1 MALPK
6 LVLRLPLY
14 TVLVL
19 IRRGERKADHR
30 IRESEVTMKKKLLTS
45 ITGIAM
51 SAAMIVSGCAGT
63 ANSASS
69 ASNKNSVV
77 QEAGAENASGQSA
90 DQTAGQSADQSADQT
105 AGQSADQSADQ
116 AGGQSADQTAGQS
129 ADQSADQST
138 AELKTVEPSAY
149 AGQTVYGKVTAVN
162 GSDVTVTLGTMKK
175 KSKKSTT
182 ESDSAK
188 DTVAEDAAAVED
200 KSTAED
206 TSAADKTSENG
217 NAASDSQ
224 GSSDSGTETTGKS
237 DKEKSQGSGK
247 KKKSPFTS
255 SGEQMTVTIPDG
267 LTETE
272 IKEGKILKLTLD
284 DSGTVTSV
292 EVKSKSKSSSGSGS
306 NKNTTS
312 I

>member
-90 DQTAGQSADQSADQT
+90 DQSADQT

-116 AGGQSADQTAGQS
+116 AGGQS

>member
-90 DQTAGQSADQSADQT
+90 DQTAGQSADQSADQ
-105 AGQSADQSADQ
+105 
-116 AGGQSADQTAGQS
+116 
-129 ADQSADQST
+129 ST

-206 TSAADKTSENG
+206 TSAEDKTSENG

>member
-77 QEAGAENASGQSA
+77 QEAGAENA
-90 DQTAGQSADQSADQT
+90 AGQSADQT

-206 TSAADKTSENG
+206 TSAEDKTSENG

>member
-90 DQTAGQSADQSADQT
+90 DQTAGQSADQSADQ
-105 AGQSADQSADQ
+105 
-116 AGGQSADQTAGQS
+116 
-129 ADQSADQST
+129 ST

-206 TSAADKTSENG
+206 TSAEDKTSENG

-237 DKEKSQGSGK
+237 DKEKSQRSGK

>member
-19 IRRGERKADHR
+19 IRRGGRKADHR

-90 DQTAGQSADQSADQT
+90 DQSADQT

-116 AGGQSADQTAGQS
+116 AGGQSADQAAGQS

-237 DKEKSQGSGK
+237 DKEKSQRSGK

>member
-90 DQTAGQSADQSADQT
+90 DQTAGQSADQSADQ
-105 AGQSADQSADQ
+105 AG
-116 AGGQSADQTAGQS
+116 GQS

-188 DTVAEDAAAVED
+188 DTVAADAAA
-200 KSTAED
+200 AED

>member
-1 MALPK
+1 MIKVALPK

-90 DQTAGQSADQSADQT
+90 DQ
-105 AGQSADQSADQ
+105 SADQ
-116 AGGQSADQTAGQS
+116 AGGQS

-188 DTVAEDAAAVED
+188 DTVAADAAAAED

-206 TSAADKTSENG
+206 ASAADKTSENG

>member
-90 DQTAGQSADQSADQT
+90 DQSADQT

-116 AGGQSADQTAGQS
+116 AGGQS

-188 DTVAEDAAAVED
+188 DTVAADAAA
-200 KSTAED
+200 AED

-217 NAASDSQ
+217 NAGKWKKEEISFYVKRRADDGYDS
-224 GSSDSGTETTGKS
+224 
-237 DKEKSQGSGK
+237 
-247 KKKSPFTS
+247 
-255 SGEQMTVTIPDG
+255 
-267 LTETE
+267 
-272 IKEGKILKLTLD
+272 
-284 DSGTVTSV
+284 
-292 EVKSKSKSSSGSGS
+292 
-306 NKNTTS
+306 
-312 I
+312 

>member
-90 DQTAGQSADQSADQT
+90 DQSADQT

-116 AGGQSADQTAGQS
+116 AGGQSADQAGGQS

-188 DTVAEDAAAVED
+188 DTVAADAAA
-200 KSTAED
+200 AED

-237 DKEKSQGSGK
+237 DKEKSQRSGK

>member
-6 LVLRLPLY
+6 LILRLPLY

-77 QEAGAENASGQSA
+77 QEAGAENA
-90 DQTAGQSADQSADQT
+90 AGQSADQT

-116 AGGQSADQTAGQS
+116 AGGQS

-188 DTVAEDAAAVED
+188 DTVAADAAAAED

>member
-90 DQTAGQSADQSADQT
+90 DQTAGQSAD
-105 AGQSADQSADQ
+105 
-116 AGGQSADQTAGQS
+116 QSADQTAGQS

>member
-90 DQTAGQSADQSADQT
+90 DQ
-105 AGQSADQSADQ
+105 
-116 AGGQSADQTAGQS
+116 SADQTAGQS

-206 TSAADKTSENG
+206 TSAEDKTSENG

>member
-77 QEAGAENASGQSA
+77 QEAGAENA
-90 DQTAGQSADQSADQT
+90 

-116 AGGQSADQTAGQS
+116 AGGQS

-182 ESDSAK
+182 ESNSAK
-188 DTVAEDAAAVED
+188 DTVAAAED

-237 DKEKSQGSGK
+237 DKEKSQRSGK

>member
-105 AGQSADQSADQ
+105 GGQSADQSADQ
-116 AGGQSADQTAGQS
+116 AGGQSAPQS
-129 ADQSADQST
+129 SKRLSPRLMPARQST
-138 AELKTVEPSAY
+138 ER
-149 AGQTVYGKVTAVN
+149 
-162 GSDVTVTLGTMKK
+162 
-175 KSKKSTT
+175 
-182 ESDSAK
+182 
-188 DTVAEDAAAVED
+188 
-200 KSTAED
+200 
-206 TSAADKTSENG
+206 
-217 NAASDSQ
+217 
-224 GSSDSGTETTGKS
+224 
-237 DKEKSQGSGK
+237 
-247 KKKSPFTS
+247 
-255 SGEQMTVTIPDG
+255 
-267 LTETE
+267 
-272 IKEGKILKLTLD
+272 
-284 DSGTVTSV
+284 
-292 EVKSKSKSSSGSGS
+292 
-306 NKNTTS
+306 
-312 I
+312 

>member
-90 DQTAGQSADQSADQT
+90 DQSADQT

-116 AGGQSADQTAGQS
+116 AGGQS

-188 DTVAEDAAAVED
+188 DTVAADAAA
-200 KSTAED
+200 AED

-237 DKEKSQGSGK
+237 DKEKSQRSGK

>member
-19 IRRGERKADHR
+19 IRGERKADHR

-90 DQTAGQSADQSADQT
+90 DQAG
-105 AGQSADQSADQ
+105 
-116 AGGQSADQTAGQS
+116 GQS

-188 DTVAEDAAAVED
+188 DTVAADAAAAED

-206 TSAADKTSENG
+206 TSAEDKTSENG

>member
-90 DQTAGQSADQSADQT
+90 DQTAGQSADQSADQ
-105 AGQSADQSADQ
+105 
-116 AGGQSADQTAGQS
+116 
-129 ADQSADQST
+129 ST

-188 DTVAEDAAAVED
+188 DTVAADAAAAED

-206 TSAADKTSENG
+206 TSAEDKTSENG

>member
-77 QEAGAENASGQSA
+77 QEAGAENAS
-90 DQTAGQSADQSADQT
+90 
-105 AGQSADQSADQ
+105 
-116 AGGQSADQTAGQS
+116 GQSADQTAGQS

-255 SGEQMTVTIPDG
+255 SGEQMTVTIPDR

>member
-90 DQTAGQSADQSADQT
+90 DQ
-105 AGQSADQSADQ
+105 
-116 AGGQSADQTAGQS
+116 
-129 ADQSADQST
+129 SADQST

-206 TSAADKTSENG
+206 TSAEDKTSENG

>member
-90 DQTAGQSADQSADQT
+90 DQAG
-105 AGQSADQSADQ
+105 
-116 AGGQSADQTAGQS
+116 GQS

-188 DTVAEDAAAVED
+188 DTVAADAAA
-200 KSTAED
+200 AED

>member
-90 DQTAGQSADQSADQT
+90 DQ
-105 AGQSADQSADQ
+105 SADQ
-116 AGGQSADQTAGQS
+116 AGGQS

>member
-77 QEAGAENASGQSA
+77 QEAGAENAS
-90 DQTAGQSADQSADQT
+90 
-105 AGQSADQSADQ
+105 
-116 AGGQSADQTAGQS
+116 GQSADQTAGQS